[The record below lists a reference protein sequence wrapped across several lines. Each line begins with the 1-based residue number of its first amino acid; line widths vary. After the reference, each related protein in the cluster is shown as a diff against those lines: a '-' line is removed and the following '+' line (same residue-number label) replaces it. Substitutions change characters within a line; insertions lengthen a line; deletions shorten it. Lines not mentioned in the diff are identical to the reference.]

1 MGFMVGLF
9 CVGAAFPAFAMVK
22 DADNIL
28 QKIEKKLAEIK
39 TLDTKLVQVS
49 TGQPKAEGSLILSR
63 PGKMLLT
70 YKEPV
75 TTMVIADGYNVIFYD
90 KALEQVT
97 YLDIDETPA
106 FFILKEGFSF
116 KDDDVKVLD
125 VGRKKGK
132 IEVTMTQKKN
142 PLAGKI
148 TLVFKEKPLK
158 LLSWTITDAR
168 RTKTTVT
175 LQDTKYNVPVAED
188 TFVFINPN
196 RVKRAY

>member
-1 MGFMVGLF
+1 
-9 CVGAAFPAFAMVK
+9 
-22 DADNIL
+22 
-28 QKIEKKLAEIK
+28 
-39 TLDTKLVQVS
+39 
-49 TGQPKAEGSLILSR
+49 
-63 PGKMLLT
+63 
-70 YKEPV
+70 
-75 TTMVIADGYNVIFYD
+75 
-90 KALEQVT
+90 
-97 YLDIDETPA
+97 
-106 FFILKEGFSF
+106 
-116 KDDDVKVLD
+116 
-125 VGRKKGK
+125 
-132 IEVTMTQKKN
+132 MTQKKN